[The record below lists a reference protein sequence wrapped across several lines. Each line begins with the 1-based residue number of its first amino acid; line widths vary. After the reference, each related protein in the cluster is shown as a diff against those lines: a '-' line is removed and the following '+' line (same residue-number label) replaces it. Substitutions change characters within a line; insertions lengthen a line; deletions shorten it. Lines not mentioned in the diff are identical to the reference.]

1 MGYRVLTVNREFGS
15 GGGRIAQTI
24 ANWLGWKLLDRDIID
39 AIAYAAHV
47 DKKVVRTYD
56 EHVVSWLRRINQQAM
71 RSAALA
77 AGLEL
82 GENAVF
88 DAEEMVKISEKIIE
102 KAHADGNCVIV
113 GRGSQCVLQHR
124 PDVFH
129 VFVYAPLKERILRLR
144 QRLEKAYSVTLHP
157 LRLEAVTVDGIKHV
171 GSAINEISILRETQ
185 QAVKLRILIDGTE
198 RIAKFSGD
206 GILVASPA
214 GSTAY
219 NHSCGGPIIPL
230 DANIFVM
237 TAISG
242 YRPRG
247 WSYAVLPQSAVVEI
261 EVLETGKRP
270 VRIEAGTSVIT
281 NVAKI
286 KIWLDRAKNTNL
298 LFDPDQHLGERI
310 IRAQFML

>member
-24 ANWLGWKLLDRDIID
+24 AKWLGWKLLDREIID

-47 DKKVVRTYD
+47 DKNVVRNYD

-144 QRLEKAYSVTLHP
+144 ERLEKGADIEQ
-157 LRLEAVTVDGIKHV
+157 RMRTVDG
-171 GSAINEISILRETQ
+171 E
-185 QAVKLRILIDGTE
+185 
-198 RIAKFSGD
+198 
-206 GILVASPA
+206 
-214 GSTAY
+214 
-219 NHSCGGPIIPL
+219 
-230 DANIFVM
+230 
-237 TAISG
+237 
-242 YRPRG
+242 
-247 WSYAVLPQSAVVEI
+247 
-261 EVLETGKRP
+261 
-270 VRIEAGTSVIT
+270 
-281 NVAKI
+281 
-286 KIWLDRAKNTNL
+286 RAKYL
-298 LFDPDQHLGERI
+298 QQYFGKSFCHPHLYDLMISSHADEDATARVILYAMTGQVREEQRVG
-310 IRAQFML
+310 